1 MTGMQFSD
9 VLRDAA
15 MLSGG
20 TPEYAWVRDWQTPRG
35 VPLGIAADAAAS
47 VSGGDGLL
55 SLWLRE
61 CAYAFRGRYTVDA
74 AGVARAMDGAA
85 DALRNGGAML
95 FPHAVHQAI
104 EAKTFAAWSARAF
117 AVWQDDSENA
127 PGSERVFLPWLCAMR
142 ARFVQ
147 E

>member
-35 VPLGIAADAAAS
+35 VPLGLAADAAATA
-47 VSGGDGLL
+47 SGGNGLL
-55 SLWLRE
+55 PLWLRE
-61 CAYAFRGRYTVDA
+61 CACAFHGRYTVDA
-74 AGVARAMDGAA
+74 AGFARAMDGAA
-85 DALRNGGAML
+85 VALRDGGALL
-95 FPHAVHQAI
+95 FPYAVRQAL
-104 EAKTFAAWSARAF
+104 EARTFAAWSARAF
-117 AVWQDDSENA
+117 AVWQDDGENA
-127 PGSERVFLPWLCAMR
+127 LGAERVFLPWLCAMR